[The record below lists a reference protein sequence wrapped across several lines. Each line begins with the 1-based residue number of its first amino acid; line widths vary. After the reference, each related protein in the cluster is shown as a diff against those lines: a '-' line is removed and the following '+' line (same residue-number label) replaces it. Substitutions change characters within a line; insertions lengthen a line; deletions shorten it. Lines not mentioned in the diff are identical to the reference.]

1 MQSTA
6 LRFSLVS
13 IVLLSSSVAA
23 AQATGAAPADKPAE
37 KTADKPAEKA
47 ADKPASAASPASTPS
62 AKPKGSAAPAEPAG
76 ESTKDKPKEGAGDK
90 PKESAGDKPKDAG
103 SDTSKDKPASGA
115 EGETGLSP
123 TGEPLATNKS
133 RKRMEVDKFG
143 RTDDDLDEALAD
155 KPPRDNYYLGARFR
169 DFIIPGFAFDLFVDG
184 GPSAVNVFSGGPEFV
199 MQNGR
204 FVSIFSVTVPYADF
218 SMDPFVF
225 KSKKDPDQAYE
236 MVESSLKL
244 ITASVDLLGR
254 IPFDKKERF
263 ALLLGGGVG
272 VSGVLGNIN
281 RTQAYPKNPND
292 LDGDDSSKWSKCNGP
307 GDPGVLAPDGNAYC
321 GDDNDH
327 YGGYSEPSWANGGSK
342 PFIFPYIALPHIA
355 FEVRPINEMTMRID
369 TGFSLTGFFF
379 GFAAGGR
386 LPI

>member
-6 LRFSLVS
+6 LRFSLAS

-23 AQATGAAPADKPAE
+23 AQATGAPPADKPADKPAE

-47 ADKPASAASPASTPS
+47 ADKPATATPPASG
-62 AKPKGSAAPAEPAG
+62 AKPKGATAESAG
-76 ESTKDKPKEGAGDK
+76 EKDKPKDAAGDKPKDGAGDK
-90 PKESAGDKPKDAG
+90 PKDVPSEAG
-103 SDTSKDKPASGA
+103 KDKPAGGS
-115 EGETGLSP
+115 EGDTGLSP

-225 KSKKDPDQAYE
+225 KSKKDPEQAYE

-281 RTQAYPKNPND
+281 RTQAYPKDPKD

-307 GDPGVLAPDGNAYC
+307 GDPTILAPDGNAYC

>member
-6 LRFSLVS
+6 LRFPLVS
-13 IVLLSSSVAA
+13 IVLLASSVAS
-23 AQATGAAPADKPAE
+23 AQSAGTTPADKPAE
-37 KTADKPAEKA
+37 KTADKPA
-47 ADKPASAASPASTPS
+47 SAASPSSPPS

-90 PKESAGDKPKDAG
+90 PKDAP
-103 SDTSKDKPASGA
+103 SEASKDKPAAGA
-115 EGETGLSP
+115 EGDTGLSP

-204 FVSIFSVTVPYADF
+204 FVSIFSVTVPYADY

-225 KSKKDPDQAYE
+225 KSKKDPEQAYE

-281 RTQAYPKNPND
+281 RTQAYPKNPKD

-307 GDPGVLAPDGNAYC
+307 GDPGVIAPDGNAYC